1 MIDLNV
7 FEFFEIKSTFFEI
20 SNPKKIN
27 IITEWIYKYPNMNI
41 NELNNDFLNKPRDK
55 FFKENKII
63 FFLVN

>member
-20 SNPKKIN
+20 GNPKKIN
-27 IITEWIYKYPNMNI
+27 IITEWIYKYLNMNI
-41 NELNNDFLNKPRDK
+41 NELNNDFLNKSLDK

-63 FFLVN
+63 LFLVN

>member
-55 FFKENKII
+55 FF
-63 FFLVN
+63 

>member
-20 SNPKKIN
+20 SNPKEIN

-41 NELNNDFLNKPRDK
+41 NELNNDFLNKPHDK

>member
-41 NELNNDFLNKPRDK
+41 NELIMISLISLMINFSK
-55 FFKENKII
+55 KIKSY
-63 FFLVN
+63 FS